1 MPNYIFKMYLAAG
14 REHFLY
20 GEIGNS
26 PSQLTKKDFPFP
38 ESLLRLLYLDIWAYD
53 GQIKQFD
60 KLLMELYRTREE
72 KYARHLLP
80 LLDELAEL
88 HIYFQLLRLDWRA
101 RLKEAQG
108 RNYENILDLLPHKEI
123 THIPSNIHTIQ
134 NQVLSLIQRA
144 LDMDGRKGPLDK
156 KLEDYYAREERE
168 PLKVFHFH
176 PQLMD
181 FERVEGQG
189 FVEVLHPRSIY
200 DLIDFSVRECV
211 KREIKMRVCKNCGH
225 WFAITG
231 RTNAEYCEVTR
242 DSKGRTCKEIGAI
255 ALWNKNKS
263 EDEIFKIYRRE
274 YKKRFA
280 WIKAKRIDPAVFY
293 EWSTKAREKKD
304 ACERGELT
312 LEEFQAWL
320 KQS

>member
-88 HIYFQLLRLDWRA
+88 HIYFQQLRLDWRV
-101 RLKEAQG
+101 RLKEARR

-123 THIPSNIHTIQ
+123 THIPSNIHAIQ
-134 NQVLSLIQRA
+134 NQVLGLIQKA
-144 LDMDGRKGPLDK
+144 LDIDGRKGSLEQ
-156 KLEDYYAREERE
+156 KLADYYAQGERD
-168 PLKVFHFH
+168 PLKVFHFR
-176 PQLMD
+176 PQLVD
-181 FERVEGQG
+181 FERVEGHG
-189 FVEVLHPRSIY
+189 FVEVLRPGSIY
-200 DLIDFSVRECV
+200 DLIDFSVRECI
-211 KREIKMRVCKNCGH
+211 KREIKMRMCKNCGH
-225 WFAITG
+225 WFALTG

-263 EDEIFKIYRRE
+263 GDEVFKIYRRE

-293 EWSTKAREKKD
+293 EWSAKAREKRD

-320 KQS
+320 KRS

>member
-72 KYARHLLP
+72 KCARQLLP

-101 RLKEAQG
+101 RLREARR

-123 THIPSNIHTIQ
+123 THIPSNIHAIQ
-134 NQVLSLIQRA
+134 NQVLGLIQKA
-144 LDMDGRKGPLDK
+144 LDIDGRKGSLEQ
-156 KLEDYYAREERE
+156 KLADYYAQGERE

-181 FERVEGQG
+181 FERVEGQK
-189 FVEVLHPRSIY
+189 FVEVLCPRNIY
-200 DLIDFSVRECV
+200 DLIDFSVRECI
-211 KREIKMRVCKNCGH
+211 KREVKMRVCKNCGH
-225 WFAITG
+225 WFALTG

-263 EDEIFKIYRRE
+263 GDEVFKIYRRE

-293 EWSTKAREKKD
+293 EWSAKAREKRD

-320 KQS
+320 KRS

>member
-1 MPNYIFKMYLAAG
+1 MG
-14 REHFLY
+14 
-20 GEIGNS
+20 
-26 PSQLTKKDFPFP
+26 
-38 ESLLRLLYLDIWAYD
+38 D

-72 KYARHLLP
+72 KCARQFFP

-101 RLKEAQG
+101 RLREAQR

-134 NQVLSLIQRA
+134 NQVLGLIQKA

-168 PLKVFHFH
+168 PLKVFRFH

-211 KREIKMRVCKNCGH
+211 KQEIKMRVCKNCGH
-225 WFAITG
+225 WFALTG

-242 DSKGRTCKEIGAI
+242 DRKGRTCKEIGAI

>member
-1 MPNYIFKMYLAAG
+1 MPNYIFKMYLADG

-20 GEIGNS
+20 GEIGNR

-72 KYARHLLP
+72 SCARQLLP

-88 HIYFQLLRLDWRA
+88 HIYFQQLRLDWRV
-101 RLKEAQG
+101 RLKEARR

-123 THIPSNIHTIQ
+123 THIPSNIHAIQ
-134 NQVLSLIQRA
+134 NQVLGLIQKA
-144 LDMDGRKGPLDK
+144 LDIDGRKGSLEQ
-156 KLEDYYAREERE
+156 KLADYYAQGERE

-181 FERVEGQG
+181 FERVEGQK
-189 FVEVLHPRSIY
+189 FVEVLCPRNIY
-200 DLIDFSVRECV
+200 DLIDFSVRECI
-211 KREIKMRVCKNCGH
+211 KREVKMRVCKNCGH
-225 WFAITG
+225 WFALTG

-263 EDEIFKIYRRE
+263 GDEIFKIYRRE

-293 EWSTKAREKKD
+293 EWSAKAREKKD

-312 LEEFQAWL
+312 PEEFQAWL
-320 KQS
+320 KRS

>member
-88 HIYFQLLRLDWRA
+88 HIYFQQLRLDWRV
-101 RLKEAQG
+101 RLKEARR

-123 THIPSNIHTIQ
+123 THIPSNIHAIQ
-134 NQVLSLIQRA
+134 NQVLGLIQKA
-144 LDMDGRKGPLDK
+144 LDIDGRKGSLEQ
-156 KLEDYYAREERE
+156 KLADYYAQGERD
-168 PLKVFHFH
+168 PLKVFHFR
-176 PQLMD
+176 PQLVD
-181 FERVEGQG
+181 FERVEGHG
-189 FVEVLHPRSIY
+189 FVEVLRPGSIY
-200 DLIDFSVRECV
+200 DLIDFSVRECI
-211 KREIKMRVCKNCGH
+211 KREIKMRMCKNCGH
-225 WFAITG
+225 WFALTG

-263 EDEIFKIYRRE
+263 EDEVFKIYRRE

-293 EWSTKAREKKD
+293 EWSAKAREKRD

-320 KQS
+320 KLS

>member
-72 KYARHLLP
+72 SCARQLLP

-88 HIYFQLLRLDWRA
+88 HIYFQQLRLDWRV
-101 RLKEAQG
+101 RLKEARR

-123 THIPSNIHTIQ
+123 THIPSNIHAIQ
-134 NQVLSLIQRA
+134 NQVLGLIQKA
-144 LDMDGRKGPLDK
+144 LDMDERKSSLDK
-156 KLEDYYAREERE
+156 KLEDYYAQGERD
-168 PLKVFHFH
+168 PLKVFHFR
-176 PQLMD
+176 PQLVD
-181 FERVEGQG
+181 FERVEGHG
-189 FVEVLHPRSIY
+189 FVEVLRPGSIY
-200 DLIDFSVRECV
+200 DLIDFSVRECI
-211 KREIKMRVCKNCGH
+211 KREIKMRMCKNCGH
-225 WFAITG
+225 WFALTG

-263 EDEIFKIYRRE
+263 EDEVFKIYRRE

-293 EWSTKAREKKD
+293 EWSARAREKKD

>member
-1 MPNYIFKMYLAAG
+1 MFKTYLADG

-20 GEIGNS
+20 GEMG
-26 PSQLTKKDFPFP
+26 
-38 ESLLRLLYLDIWAYD
+38 D

-72 KYARHLLP
+72 KCARQFFP

-101 RLKEAQG
+101 RLREAQR

-134 NQVLSLIQRA
+134 NQVLGLIQKA

-168 PLKVFHFH
+168 PLKVFRFH

-200 DLIDFSVRECV
+200 DLIDFSVRKCL
-211 KREIKMRVCKNCGH
+211 KQEIRMRVCKNCGH
-225 WFAITG
+225 WFAIIG
-231 RTNAEYCEVTR
+231 RANAEYCEVTR
-242 DSKGRTCKEIGAI
+242 DSKKA
-255 ALWNKNKS
+255 APA
-263 EDEIFKIYRRE
+263 RRSAPSPCGT
-274 YKKRFA
+274 KTRVRMRFSRSTA
-280 WIKAKRIDPAVFY
+280 
-293 EWSTKAREKKD
+293 ESTKNALPGSRPSGSTRRCSMSGAPKPEKRRTPVS
-304 ACERGELT
+304 EG
-312 LEEFQAWL
+312 
-320 KQS
+320 S

>member
-1 MPNYIFKMYLAAG
+1 MPDYVFKTYLADG
-14 REHFLY
+14 REYFLY
-20 GEIGNS
+20 GETEDS
-26 PSQLTKKDFPFP
+26 RAQYTKKDFPFP

-72 KYARHLLP
+72 NCARQLLP
-80 LLDELAEL
+80 LLDELAES
-88 HIYFQLLRLDWRA
+88 HIYFQLLRLEWRA
-101 RLKEAQG
+101 RLREAQR

-123 THIPSNIHTIQ
+123 THVPSSIYAIQ
-134 NQVLSLIQRA
+134 NQVLGLIQKA
-144 LDMDGRKGPLDK
+144 LDIDGRKGSLEQ
-156 KLEDYYAREERE
+156 KLEDYYAREKRE
-168 PLKVFHFH
+168 PLKVFHFR
-176 PQLMD
+176 PQLVD
-181 FERVEGQG
+181 FKRVEGHG
-189 FVEVLHPRSIY
+189 FTEVLHPRSIY
-200 DLIDFSVRECV
+200 DLIDFSVRKCI
-211 KREIKMRVCKNCGH
+211 KQEIEMRVCMNCGR
-225 WFAITG
+225 WFALTG

-293 EWSTKAREKKD
+293 EWSARAREKKD

>member
-1 MPNYIFKMYLAAG
+1 MPDYIFKTYLADG

-20 GEIGNS
+20 GEMGDS
-26 PSQLTKKDFPFP
+26 RAQLTKKDFPFP
-38 ESLLRLLYLDIWAYD
+38 ESLLRLLYLDVWAYD

-72 KYARHLLP
+72 KCARQLLP

-101 RLKEAQG
+101 RFKEAQR

-123 THIPSNIHTIQ
+123 THIPSNIHAIQ
-134 NQVLSLIQRA
+134 NQVLGLIQKA
-144 LDMDGRKGPLDK
+144 LDMDGRKGSLEK

-181 FERVEGQG
+181 FERVEGQR
-189 FVEVLHPRSIY
+189 FVEVLCPRNIY
-200 DLIDFSVRECV
+200 DLIDFSVRECL
-211 KREIKMRVCKNCGH
+211 KQEIKMRVCKNCGH

-231 RTNAEYCEVTR
+231 RTNAEYCEVTAR
-242 DSKGRTCKEIGAI
+242 RSAPSPYGTKTRARTRSSRSTAG
-255 ALWNKNKS
+255 
-263 EDEIFKIYRRE
+263 
-274 YKKRFA
+274 
-280 WIKAKRIDPAVFY
+280 
-293 EWSTKAREKKD
+293 STKSALPGSR
-304 ACERGELT
+304 ASGSTRRCSTSGAPRPGRRRT
-312 LEEFQAWL
+312 PVSVA
-320 KQS
+320 S

>member
-101 RLKEAQG
+101 RLREAG
-108 RNYENILDLLPHKEI
+108 RRNYENILDLLPHEEI

-134 NQVLSLIQRA
+134 NQVLSLIQKA

-156 KLEDYYAREERE
+156 KLEDYYAREERD
-168 PLKVFHFH
+168 PLKVFHFR
-176 PQLMD
+176 PQLID
-181 FERVEGQG
+181 FAWVEGQG
-189 FVEVLHPRSIY
+189 FVEVLCPRSIY

>member
-1 MPNYIFKMYLAAG
+1 MPDYVFKAYLADG
-14 REHFLY
+14 REYFLY
-20 GEIGNS
+20 GETEGGQA
-26 PSQLTKKDFPFP
+26 QLTKKDFPFP

-53 GQIKQFD
+53 RQIRQFD
-60 KLLMELYRTREE
+60 KLLMELYHTREE
-72 KYARHLLP
+72 KCARQLLP
-80 LLDELAEL
+80 LLEELAES

-101 RLKEAQG
+101 RLREAQR

-134 NQVLSLIQRA
+134 NQALGLIQKA
-144 LDMDGRKGPLDK
+144 LDMDGRKGSWEK

-168 PLKVFHFH
+168 PLKVFRFH

-200 DLIDFSVRECV
+200 DLIDFSVRKCL
-211 KREIKMRVCKNCGH
+211 KQEIRMRVCKNCGH

-293 EWSTKAREKKD
+293 E
-304 ACERGELT
+304 
-312 LEEFQAWL
+312 
-320 KQS
+320 

>member
-88 HIYFQLLRLDWRA
+88 HIYFQQLRLDWRV
-101 RLKEAQG
+101 RLKEARR

-123 THIPSNIHTIQ
+123 THIPSNIHAIQ
-134 NQVLSLIQRA
+134 NQVLGLIQKA
-144 LDMDGRKGPLDK
+144 LDIDGRKGSLEQ
-156 KLEDYYAREERE
+156 KLADYYAQGERD
-168 PLKVFHFH
+168 PLKVFHFR
-176 PQLMD
+176 PQLVD
-181 FERVEGQG
+181 FERVEGHG
-189 FVEVLHPRSIY
+189 FVEVLRPGSIY
-200 DLIDFSVRECV
+200 DLIDFSVRECI
-211 KREIKMRVCKNCGH
+211 KREIKMRMCKNCGH
-225 WFAITG
+225 WFALTG

-263 EDEIFKIYRRE
+263 EDEVFKIYRRE

-293 EWSTKAREKKD
+293 EWSARAREKKD
-304 ACERGELT
+304 ACERSELT

-320 KQS
+320 KLS

>member
-1 MPNYIFKMYLAAG
+1 MPDYVFKTCLADG

-20 GEIGNS
+20 GEMRKGQA
-26 PSQLTKKDFPFP
+26 QLTKKDVPFP

-53 GQIKQFD
+53 GQIKLFD

-72 KYARHLLP
+72 SCARQLLP

-88 HIYFQLLRLDWRA
+88 HIYFQMLRLDWRA
-101 RLKEAQG
+101 RLREAKR

-123 THIPSNIHTIQ
+123 THIPSSIHAIQ
-134 NQVLSLIQRA
+134 NQVLGLIQRV
-144 LDMDGRKGPLDK
+144 LDIDGRKGGLDK

-168 PLKVFHFH
+168 PLKVFHFR
-176 PQLMD
+176 PQLVD
-181 FERVEGQG
+181 FERVEGHG
-189 FVEVLHPRSIY
+189 FVEVLCPRNIY
-200 DLIDFSVRECV
+200 DLIDFSVRECI

-225 WFAITG
+225 WFALTG
-231 RTNAEYCEVTR
+231 RTNAEYCEVTQ

-263 EDEIFKIYRRE
+263 GDEIFKIYRRE

-280 WIKAKRIDPAVFY
+280 WIKAKRIDSAVFY
-293 EWSTKAREKKD
+293 EWSAKARERKD

-312 LEEFQAWL
+312 LEEAQAWP
-320 KQS
+320 KRS

>member
-88 HIYFQLLRLDWRA
+88 HIYFQQLRLDWRV
-101 RLKEAQG
+101 RLKEARR

-123 THIPSNIHTIQ
+123 THIPSNIHAIQ
-134 NQVLSLIQRA
+134 NQVLGLIQKA
-144 LDMDGRKGPLDK
+144 LDIDGRKGSLEQ
-156 KLEDYYAREERE
+156 KLADYYAQGERD
-168 PLKVFHFH
+168 PLKVFHFR
-176 PQLMD
+176 PQLVD
-181 FERVEGQG
+181 FERVEGHG
-189 FVEVLHPRSIY
+189 FVEVLRPGSIY
-200 DLIDFSVRECV
+200 DLIDFSVRECI
-211 KREIKMRVCKNCGH
+211 KREVKMRVCKNCGH
-225 WFAITG
+225 WFALTG

-263 EDEIFKIYRRE
+263 GDEVFKVYRRE

-293 EWSTKAREKKD
+293 EWSAKAREKKD
-304 ACERGELT
+304 ACEQGELT
-312 LEEFQAWL
+312 LEEFRTWL
-320 KQS
+320 KLS

>member
-1 MPNYIFKMYLAAG
+1 MPDYVFKTYLADG
-14 REHFLY
+14 REYFLY
-20 GEIGNS
+20 GETEGGQA
-26 PSQLTKKDFPFP
+26 QLTKKDFPFP

-53 GQIKQFD
+53 RQIRQFD
-60 KLLMELYRTREE
+60 KLLMELYHTREE
-72 KYARHLLP
+72 ECARQLLT
-80 LLDELAEL
+80 LLEELAES

-101 RLKEAQG
+101 RLQEARR

-123 THIPSNIHTIQ
+123 THIPSNIQTIQ
-134 NQVLSLIQRA
+134 EQVLGLIQKV
-144 LDMDGRKGPLDK
+144 LDMDGRKGSLEK
-156 KLEDYYAREERE
+156 KLEDYYAQGERE
-168 PLKVFHFH
+168 PLMVFRFH

-181 FERVEGQG
+181 FARVKDHG
-189 FVEVLHPRSIY
+189 FVEILYPGSIY

-211 KREIKMRVCKNCGH
+211 KREVKMRVCKNCGH

-263 EDEIFKIYRRE
+263 GDEVFKVYRRE

-293 EWSTKAREKKD
+293 EWSAKAREKKD
-304 ACERGELT
+304 ACEQGELT
-312 LEEFQAWL
+312 LEEFRTWL
-320 KQS
+320 KLS

>member
-1 MPNYIFKMYLAAG
+1 MPDYVFKTYLADG
-14 REHFLY
+14 REYFLY
-20 GEIGNS
+20 GETEGGQA
-26 PSQLTKKDFPFP
+26 QLTKKDFPFP

-53 GQIKQFD
+53 RQIRQFD
-60 KLLMELYRTREE
+60 KLLMELYHTREE
-72 KYARHLLP
+72 ECARQLLT
-80 LLDELAEL
+80 LLEELAES

-101 RLKEAQG
+101 RLQEARR

-123 THIPSNIHTIQ
+123 THIPSNIHAIQ
-134 NQVLSLIQRA
+134 NQVLGLIQKA
-144 LDMDGRKGPLDK
+144 LDIDGRKGSLEQ
-156 KLEDYYAREERE
+156 KLADYYAQGERE

-181 FERVEGQG
+181 FERVEGQK
-189 FVEVLHPRSIY
+189 FVEVLCPRNIY
-200 DLIDFSVRECV
+200 DLIDFSVRECI
-211 KREIKMRVCKNCGH
+211 KREVKMRVCKNCGH
-225 WFAITG
+225 WFALTG

-263 EDEIFKIYRRE
+263 GDEVFKVYRRE

-293 EWSTKAREKKD
+293 EWSAKAREKKD
-304 ACERGELT
+304 ACEQGELT
-312 LEEFQAWL
+312 LEEFRTWL
-320 KQS
+320 KLS